1 MRAIKFFALNRRA
14 GCRAAAVPVR
24 PATPPE
30 KFATKHFK
38 ETFFPRRAHKLYA
51 KTRKKNIPVRCLY
64 GDKQIVVPLIGVE
77 PIWYHYQW
85 ILSPSRLPI
94 PPQRQASKLYNTFRK
109 NASVFKA

>member
-30 KFATKHFK
+30 NLRPNTLKKLSFSGECISYTQ
-38 ETFFPRRAHKLYA
+38 RRE
-51 KTRKKNIPVRCLY
+51 KNIPVRCLY